1 MKMRF
6 RILVVMTL
14 LLPLLPIGANAQ
26 FYRLKQFDKG
36 IDLTI
41 MLKADLNNDGKP
53 DVVGMNSSSSVAAA
67 LGDGKGGFSAFKTTP
82 ITGLKNPSKFTFIVG
97 DFNGDGFPDV
107 VVSGSDPVTGLPAIG
122 VMLGN
127 GDGTFQATTVY
138 ISKGSASFA
147 SGAAG
152 DFTGHGKIDVAIQAQ
167 NSISVFPGKGDGTF
181 GAPIFTD
188 TGVLS
193 GCTAAADFN
202 GDGKLDLTTGKDVLL
217 GKGNGTFQEPI
228 PVPDGNC
235 DVAVADLNH
244 DGIPDLVTGTLN
256 FTQVRVHLGNGTG
269 KFDTG
274 TPYQT
279 GNTAGSGIQVAD
291 LNGDGSPDLA
301 VLNGGDSDVTVLL
314 NKGDGTFNVSK
325 TWFSGPDDCCSFLL
339 VGDYNQDNNKT
350 LDLVVR
356 PTGGPLGVILGNGDG
371 TFQIELAQSD
381 QLFGEN
387 RLATHIGADVNND
400 HKQDLVFSGEVSLGN
415 GNGSFQEAIPYPKG
429 CQATTVGDFNND
441 GRLDIAGPPPNGSNS
456 VGVIVCLGN
465 GDGTFRNPAV
475 YDQGVQHNFVLAG
488 DFNNDGNLDLAASDQ
503 GGISILLGNGKGSF
517 QSGTATPLDATFPT
531 FVLGDFNNDGKL
543 DVAAITPTTVSVLL
557 GKGNGKFFATVTN
570 SISATEIA
578 AADLNHDGKLDLVA
592 LDRNNGTV
600 SVWLGNGD
608 GTFTKSASTAVGDPA
623 NAVIDDFELDG
634 NLDIALSS
642 PPAYVIVLAGDGK
655 GGFKSHTTYLSG
667 NGTCCLVNGDFNGDK
682 RPDLVVPGDG
692 GLIVFLNILK

>member
-6 RILVVMTL
+6 RILVVMIL

-26 FYRLKQFDKG
+26 FYRMKQFDKG

-53 DVVGMNSSSSVAAA
+53 DVVGMNFSSSVVAT

-82 ITGLKNPSKFTFIVG
+82 ITGLNNLSRFTFIVG

-107 VVSGSDPVTGLPAIG
+107 VVSGSDPVTGVPAIG

-127 GDGTFQATTVY
+127 GDGTFQATSVY
-138 ISKGSASFA
+138 TSKGSASFV

-152 DFTGHGKIDVAIQAQ
+152 DFTGHGTIDVAIQAQ
-167 NSISVFPGKGDGTF
+167 NGISVFPGKGDGTF
-181 GAPIFTD
+181 GTPIFTY
-188 TGVLS
+188 TGVFS

-217 GKGNGTFQEPI
+217 GNGNGTFQKAI

-235 DVAVADLNH
+235 NVAIADLNH
-244 DGIPDLVTGTLN
+244 DGIPDLVTGSLN
-256 FTQVRVHLGNGTG
+256 FNVVRVHLGNGTG

-279 GNTAGSGIQVAD
+279 GTTAGSAIQVAD

-301 VLNGGDSDVTVLL
+301 VLNGGNSDVTVLL
-314 NKGDGTFNVSK
+314 NKGDGTFNIGK
-325 TWFSGPDDCCSFLL
+325 TWFSGAEDCCRFLL
-339 VGDYNQDNNKT
+339 VGDYNQDNNKN

-387 RLATHIGADVNND
+387 FLQTHIGADVNND
-400 HKQDLVFSGEVSLGN
+400 HKQDLVFSNEVSLGN
-415 GNGSFQEAIPYPKG
+415 GNGSFREAIPYPKG
-429 CQATTVGDFNND
+429 CLATTVGDFNND
-441 GRLDIAGPPPNGSNS
+441 GKLDIAGVGFGVTF
-456 VGVIVCLGN
+456 VGVVVCMGN
-465 GDGTFRNPAV
+465 GDGTFQNPV
-475 YDQGVQHNFVLAG
+475 FYEKDIGHHLVLAG
-488 DFNNDGNLDLAASDQ
+488 DFTNDGKLDLAASDR
-503 GGISILLGNGKGSF
+503 GGISILLGNGDGTF
-517 QSGTATPLDATFPT
+517 RSGIPTALNADFPF

-543 DVAAITPTTVSVLL
+543 DVAAITGAKVSVLL
-557 GKGNGKFFATVTN
+557 GKGNGQFSAPVT
-570 SISATEIA
+570 SPISANQIY
-578 AADLNHDGKLDLVA
+578 AADMNHDGNLDLVA

-600 SVWLGNGD
+600 SVWLGNGG
-608 GTFTKSASTAVGDPA
+608 GTFTKSTSTAVGDPA
-623 NAVIDDFELDG
+623 NAVIDDFDLDG
-634 NLDIALSS
+634 NLDIALES

-682 RPDLVVPGDG
+682 RPDLAVPGG
-692 GLIVFLNILK
+692 AGLIVFLNILK